1 MNDCVNAEMR
11 DRLPD
16 VLHERLEPGVR
27 AAVMAHVEGC
37 ADCRAELEL
46 LRGVHT
52 MLGKVAP
59 RVDVGRIVEALP
71 RRRPARSRWMDW
83 RVAAAAALIVVGG
96 TSVTVMTRRGQQL
109 PPDTAAVVAKTETPT
124 APASASAAVPDRQ
137 PASRRVDSQP
147 SRVQQVAAQ
156 TSDAAADRGIEMT
169 GGLSE
174 LTEDELRL
182 LLKEI
187 DELEAVPLT
196 DPEPAVIPVT
206 SKRGASPTG
215 T

>member
-16 VLHERLEPGVR
+16 ALHERLEPAVR
-27 AAVMAHVEGC
+27 AALMTHVEGC

-52 MLGKVAP
+52 MLGRAAP
-59 RVDVGRIVEALP
+59 RVDVARIVEALP

-83 RVAAAAALIVVGG
+83 RIAAAAVLIVVGG
-96 TSVTVMTRRGQQL
+96 TSVTLMTRRGEQL
-109 PPDTAAVVAKTETPT
+109 RPDTAAIVAKTETPNV
-124 APASASAAVPDRQ
+124 PASIAVPDRQ
-137 PASRRVDSQP
+137 PATPRVDSQP
-147 SRVQQVAAQ
+147 SRVQVAAR
-156 TSDAAADRGIEMT
+156 SPEAAADRGIEMT
-169 GGLSE
+169 GGLNE

-182 LLKEI
+182 LLQEI
-187 DELEAVPLT
+187 DDLEAVPLT
-196 DPEPAVIPVT
+196 EPEPAVIPVT
-206 SKRGASPTG
+206 SKRSRSPTG